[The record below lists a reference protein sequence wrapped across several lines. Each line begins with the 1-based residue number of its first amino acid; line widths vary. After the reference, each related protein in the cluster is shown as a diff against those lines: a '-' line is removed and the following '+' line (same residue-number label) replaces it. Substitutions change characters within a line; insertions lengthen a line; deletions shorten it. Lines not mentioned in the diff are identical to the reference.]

1 MRSKFRLELDLVL
14 DTDMAPSVIQTAR
27 QHYAAEGAV
36 DTVDENGA
44 ARTLSADEFIDEIED
59 ALMELAQR
67 NPLLTKANVEIER
80 VACRSAAAA
89 PESAAT
95 APETRSFG
103 VAEPERSEASAR
115 GEHEDLLD
123 TSETEA
129 DLEKFETGVY
139 LCRWPNGEFSLVKS
153 DDRKDAVVQLDEWA
167 GAEPA
172 WLIPLETCM
181 VDFRLNDRGEI
192 ELAEF
197 GGETREF
204 IWEKCYPELDQVLSS
219 EDVVKHGCG
228 KRNREAADQIRR
240 AVEHERKRLWHAQ
253 KEGTSAKT
261 ALGRELQKRLGTV
274 GPVADRY
281 VEFAADQILR
291 TKRGEKGKPN

>member
-1 MRSKFRLELDLVL
+1 MHSKFRLELDVVF

-36 DTVDENGA
+36 DTVDDNGA
-44 ARTLSADEFIDEIED
+44 ARTLSAYEFIEEIED

-67 NPLLTKANVEIER
+67 NPLLTNANVEVER

-89 PESAAT
+89 PEPGPFSAA
-95 APETRSFG
+95 
-103 VAEPERSEASAR
+103 EPQSSEASTR
-115 GEHEDLLD
+115 GEHENVPDA
-123 TSETEA
+123 SETEA
-129 DLEKFETGVY
+129 DLDEFESGLY
-139 LCRWPNGEFSLVKS
+139 LCRWPNGEFSLVKA

-172 WLIPLETCM
+172 WLVPLETCM
-181 VDFRLNDRGEI
+181 IDFRLNDRGEI
-192 ELAEF
+192 ELGEF
-197 GGETREF
+197 GEETGEF

-219 EDVVKHGCG
+219 EDVLNHRSG
-228 KRNREAADQIRR
+228 KRNREAANKVRT

-253 KEGTSAKT
+253 KEGTPAKT
-261 ALGRELQKRLGTV
+261 AIGRELQKRLGTV
-274 GPVADRY
+274 GPVADQY

-291 TKRGEKGKPN
+291 TKGGERGKPN